1 MVLLFVGPLANSVAD
16 ALAASPQAV
25 VDKLTAGPGQPSSHA
40 HLTRA
45 DQRTAAQE
53 PATLAHHDPGDV
65 NVTECGYC
73 TFLNHSSLT
82 TSRAGL
88 LLAND
93 TTASLEVVLRIQ
105 ARPDSGAIF
114 PDALVR
120 APPA

>member
-25 VDKLTAGPGQPSSHA
+25 VDKRTKGSAQPSSHA
-40 HLTRA
+40 YQARA
-45 DQRTAAQE
+45 DHLAATQE
-53 PATLAHHDPGDV
+53 PATLAHHDPDDV
-65 NVTECGYC
+65 NLTECGYC